1 MKKLVLFAGVL
12 LGVVFSASA
21 QLVVDA
27 EMFKANPNSFMGKT
41 VTIKSVT
48 LKESGS
54 QNPGPVSGVVGAP
67 SSGVSSSAP
76 APVGIAGPSSGK
88 SSAIYCNPQTNFT
101 LSKWNIGP
109 KNDLC
114 VQVDARMKPALDA
127 CMPGKVVKSLTFRV
141 TPTMYVATRIEP

>member
-27 EMFKANPNSFMGKT
+27 EMFKANPNGFMGKT
-41 VTIKSVT
+41 VTIKNVT

-54 QNPGPVSGVVGAP
+54 QTLGVVGGSVTVP
-67 SSGVSSSAP
+67 ISGASSSAP
-76 APVGIAGPSSGK
+76 VGVAGPSSGK
-88 SSAIYCNPQTNFT
+88 SSTIYCNPQPNFT
-101 LSKWNIGP
+101 LSKWNLGP

-114 VQVDARMKPALDA
+114 VQVDSKMKPMLDA
-127 CMPGKVVKSLTFRV
+127 CMPGKLVKSLTFRV
-141 TPTMYVATRIEP
+141 TPTMYIATRIEP